1 LLPAPTPARWTAI
14 PSHEG
19 IVAPLNDEV
28 EEKKMKKLALSV
40 IVLVALALLVI
51 ACGGAAPTPTPPA
64 AADILKAASTAMD
77 GVDSVH
83 IDMTMQM
90 TMTTQG
96 MTLQIPLTLV
106 GDMKNPDRFKGTM
119 KMEMMGQSVVADMI
133 VISPT
138 TYISEST
145 TGAWQTT
152 TAEEA
157 GLPVDPSSI
166 SGINPDDIEGLALVG
181 EETVDGRP
189 AYHLTGTVKTAPLG
203 LQESLGAG
211 GDVNLKADYWID
223 KENSYML
230 KSTVGGDIAIT
241 GEMEATINM
250 SMLMVFSNYNEP
262 VTIEPPQL

>member
-1 LLPAPTPARWTAI
+1 V
-14 PSHEG
+14 G

-28 EEKKMKKLALSV
+28 EEKKMKKLALPA
-40 IVLVALALLVI
+40 IVLVALALFVI
-51 ACGGAAPTPTPPA
+51 ACGATPTPTPPP
-64 AADILKAASTAMD
+64 AADILTAASTAMKA
-77 GVDSVH
+77 VDSVH

-119 KMEMMGQSVVADMI
+119 KMEAMGQNLVADMI

-145 TGAWQTT
+145 TGAWQAT

-157 GLPVDPSSI
+157 GLPVNPSSI
-166 SGINPDDIEGLALVG
+166 TGINPDDIQGLTLVG
-181 EETVDGRP
+181 EETINGRP
-189 AYHLTGTVKTAPLG
+189 AYHLTGTVNAAPLG

-211 GDVNLKADYWID
+211 GDVSLKADYWVD
-223 KENSYML
+223 KENSQIL
-230 KSTVGGDIAIT
+230 KSTVSGTIAIT
-241 GEMEATINM
+241 GEMEANIDM
-250 SMLMVFSNYNEP
+250 SMLMSFSNYNAP
-262 VTIEPPQL
+262 VTIEAPM

>member
-1 LLPAPTPARWTAI
+1 V
-14 PSHEG
+14 G
-19 IVAPLNDEV
+19 IVAPLNDEK

-40 IVLVALALLVI
+40 IVLVALALFVI

-64 AADILKAASTAMD
+64 PADIFKTASTAMKD
-77 GVDSVH
+77 VDSVH

-96 MTLQIPLTLV
+96 MTLQIPLTLA
-106 GDMKNPDRFKGTM
+106 GDVQNPGRFKGTM
-119 KMEMMGQSVVADMI
+119 TMEMMGQSVRADMV

-145 TGAWQTT
+145 TGSWQTT

-157 GLPVDPSSI
+157 GLPINPSSI
-166 SGINPDDIEGLALVG
+166 SGINPDDIEGLTMVG
-181 EETVDGRP
+181 EETIGGRA
-189 AYHLTGTVKTAPLG
+189 AYHLTGTVKAAPLG

-230 KSTVGGDIAIT
+230 KSVVGGDIAMT
-241 GEMEATINM
+241 GEIEATINM
-250 SMLMVFSNYNEP
+250 SMVMLFSNYNAP
-262 VTIEPPQL
+262 VTIEAPM